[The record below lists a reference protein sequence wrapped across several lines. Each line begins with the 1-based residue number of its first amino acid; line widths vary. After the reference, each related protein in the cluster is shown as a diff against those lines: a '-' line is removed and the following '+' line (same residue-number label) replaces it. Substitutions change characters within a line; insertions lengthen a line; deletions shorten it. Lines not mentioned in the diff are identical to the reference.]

1 MTDEAN
7 HRAANITALIHGMQR
22 GDLEARD
29 GLVDLVYQELR
40 ERAAR
45 ELQRQGG
52 LGNITFE
59 PTALVNEVWLRI
71 HDRTGTWSGRD
82 HFLAVAATAMRNLL
96 IDHARRRR
104 AAELSGDPTSDPL
117 EALVDAFAEE
127 RLDLLALNEA
137 LEDLAVFDPE
147 AARLVELRYFA
158 GATAEEAAET
168 CGLALRTASR
178 RHDFA
183 KKWIKKRMEREAA
196 DE

>member
-1 MTDEAN
+1 MTEEPNDDDAN
-7 HRAANITALIHGMQR
+7 VTALIHGMQR
-22 GDLEARD
+22 GDLAARD
-29 GLVDLVYQELR
+29 ALVELVYQQLR
-40 ERAAR
+40 DRAAW
-45 ELQRQGG
+45 ELQRGRGRGG
-52 LGNITFE
+52 ITFE

-104 AAELSGDPTSDPL
+104 ASELCDELGSDPL
-117 EALVDAFAEE
+117 EALVDAFAED

-137 LEDLAVFDPE
+137 LEDLATFDPE

-158 GATAEEAAET
+158 GATAEEAAQA

-183 KKWIKKRMEREAA
+183 KKWIRKQIEGGPSNE
-196 DE
+196 